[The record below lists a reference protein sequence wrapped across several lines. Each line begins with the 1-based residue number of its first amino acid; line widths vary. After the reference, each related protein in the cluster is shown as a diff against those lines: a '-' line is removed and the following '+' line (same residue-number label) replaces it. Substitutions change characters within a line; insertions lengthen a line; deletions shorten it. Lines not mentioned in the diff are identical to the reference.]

1 VTSRRCSC
9 RQVIEAEN
17 TPRAIEAAVQQHQ
30 REPQHRA
37 YWQRVQLE
45 QEKVPPLR
53 IRRVA

>member
-1 VTSRRCSC
+1 MTSRRCSC
-9 RQVIEAEN
+9 RQFIEAED

-30 REPQHRA
+30 REPEHRA